1 MKVMLE
7 ELMCK
12 HCISWDATPCTWEVF
27 QIFFIIMQIRKQILA
42 GLQLISSPNQ
52 CAVPAVTLIVVVLL
66 AVPEQCIVS
75 EVLQNVS

>member
-1 MKVMLE
+1 
-7 ELMCK
+7 
-12 HCISWDATPCTWEVF
+12 
-27 QIFFIIMQIRKQILA
+27 MQIRKQILA